1 MNAAVASVPALGGLA
16 AAAVSFLPGWP
27 LSSLLP
33 RAIRRSLVARLAAAW
48 LLGAA
53 WCGAAALAA
62 SRLGGL
68 PLRRGVLLP
77 LLLVPLAAA
86 LAVGRRQLV
95 MDRPRRPD
103 AVSAVA
109 GAIGG
114 LTCAVL
120 VLQAL
125 ATPVSGWD
133 GLMTWAPQSR
143 LMREERTATPAAFRD
158 PWVWVSHPQY
168 PPLVSLVQVTG
179 LEVVSAPVDERAGRA
194 VFPLFFG
201 AFLALLHR
209 TVRLLTRSVR
219 AAAVTAALAAMTPFL
234 AFSDHGG
241 ARGAYADVPLAALLG
256 GALAVLLCGGLRS
269 GAGLA
274 GGLLLAGAALTKNE
288 GIPLA
293 SGVSVLLLLVAIAGL
308 RARPRA
314 VLRARAFRALSTAV
328 EAAALLGAS
337 IALLHAWRAEI
348 PNRYDEGYGA
358 ILAGTRIEA
367 AEIVGKLA
375 TVAPSLA
382 SGLLDVKKWGLLWP
396 LLVALALARPGVLRR
411 RAALAA
417 GGFLLGPV
425 AIALAA
431 YAVHFNPLY
440 LSDVTWD
447 RFLVQGAFGTFLLL
461 GLVAAGKTEAPRA
474 C

>member
-1 MNAAVASVPALGGLA
+1 MSADPATAPILAGLA
-16 AAAVSFLPGWP
+16 AGAVPLLPGWA
-27 LSSLLP
+27 LSGLLP
-33 RAIRRSLVARLAAAW
+33 RAIRRALVARLGAAW

-53 WCGAAALAA
+53 WCGATALAA

-77 LLLVPLAAA
+77 LVLVPLAAA
-86 LAVGRRQLV
+86 LVLGRRRLAL
-95 MDRPRRPD
+95 DRPARP
-103 AVSAVA
+103 APVSAVA

-120 VLQAL
+120 LAHAL
-125 ATPVSGWD
+125 STPVTGWD
-133 GLMTWAPQSR
+133 GLMTWVPQVR
-143 LMREERTATPAAFRD
+143 LMRAERTATPAAFRD
-158 PWVWVSHPQY
+158 PWVWVTHPQY

-179 LEVVSAPVDERAGRA
+179 LEIVDAPVDERAGRV
-194 VFPLFFG
+194 VFPLFFA

-209 TVRLLTRSVR
+209 TARLLTRSAR
-219 AAAVTAALAAMTPFL
+219 AAAVAAALAAMTPFL

-241 ARGAYADVPLAALLG
+241 AKGAYADVPLAAFLG

-274 GGLLLAGAALTKNE
+274 GGLLLAGAVLTKTE

-293 SGVSVLLLLVAIAGL
+293 SGLSVLLLLVAVAGL
-308 RARPRA
+308 RRRPRA
-314 VLRARAFRALSTAV
+314 VRRARALRMLRSAL
-328 EAAALLGAS
+328 AAAVLLGAS

-348 PNRYDEGYGA
+348 PNRYTEDYGA
-358 ILAGTRIEA
+358 ILAATRLEA
-367 AEIVGKLA
+367 REIGSKLA

-382 SGLLDVKKWGLLWP
+382 AGLFDVTKWGLLWP
-396 LLVALALARPGVLRR
+396 LLVTLSMVRPGALRR

-417 GGFLLGPV
+417 GGLVLGPV

-431 YAVHFNPLY
+431 YAVHWNPISLA
-440 LSDVTWD
+440 DVSWD

-461 GLVAAGKTEAPRA
+461 GLVAAPQTEAPRA
-474 C
+474 S